1 MNRTILIVA
10 IVVSNS
16 KILIFDQHPELP
28 LRHDYSAPM
37 EMKTGAEEIKIKYE
51 MNTRAKPIQE
61 LCCHCAVLRLG
72 SFKYRKFIVFFQVK
86 PIFPRKNRYNRDNK
100 ASSIQNYLRS

>member
-1 MNRTILIVA
+1 MLLNSKMYILFESNHLNPTILIQPSTVVA

-72 SFKYRKFIVFFQVK
+72 SFKYRKFIVFSK
-86 PIFPRKNRYNRDNK
+86 
-100 ASSIQNYLRS
+100 